1 MKNQSFI
8 FMSMIMAVVA
18 KGGGSSEGVAW
29 VVVVVAVALVVET
42 GGIVDPFYAWEYV
55 LQCFL
60 VPFTVLGDGGGGVN
74 GGNDGGGGGAGGGG
88 SGVGGGGGV
97 GEGVG
102 GGSIDDPFNI

>member
-55 LQCFL
+55 LLCFL

-74 GGNDGGGGGAGGGG
+74 DGGGG
-88 SGVGGGGGV
+88 SGGGGV

-102 GGSIDDPFNI
+102 GGGQY

>member
-29 VVVVVAVALVVET
+29 VVVVVVAVALVVET
-42 GGIVDPFYAWEYV
+42 GGIVDPFYAWEYI

-60 VPFTVLGDGGGGVN
+60 VQFTVLGGWWWCC
-74 GGNDGGGGGAGGGG
+74 
-88 SGVGGGGGV
+88 
-97 GEGVG
+97 
-102 GGSIDDPFNI
+102 